1 MKGILP
7 PMALL
12 AGLLAFSLWN
22 SSQITRDT
30 ARWRAQLQQADT
42 LSQAGNW
49 PEAVSTLSNSYAD
62 WNNRQTY
69 LHVVTQHSGVDETE
83 AMYHRC
89 LAFAQ
94 TQELSEFRAEVAGL
108 REQLRRLAEMEQFS
122 VRNIL

>member
-49 PEAVSTLSNSYAD
+49 PEAVSTLVHYI
-62 WNNRQTY
+62 Q
-69 LHVVTQHSGVDETE
+69 V
-83 AMYHRC
+83 
-89 LAFAQ
+89 
-94 TQELSEFRAEVAGL
+94 
-108 REQLRRLAEMEQFS
+108 
-122 VRNIL
+122 